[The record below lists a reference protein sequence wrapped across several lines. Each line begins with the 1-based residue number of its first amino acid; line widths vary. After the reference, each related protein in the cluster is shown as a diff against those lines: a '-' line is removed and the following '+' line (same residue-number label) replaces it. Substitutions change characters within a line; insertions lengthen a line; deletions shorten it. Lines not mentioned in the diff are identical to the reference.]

1 MNDNKLHL
9 GMISIEIDII
19 CPIKHFREIID
30 NKIIV
35 SFNSKISATKGY
47 KYIASRYNNVTMFND
62 MKFSVVKD
70 NDKVI
75 VSYINI

>member
-9 GMISIEIDII
+9 GMIGIEIDII
-19 CPIKHFREIID
+19 CPIKHFRETKND
-30 NKIIV
+30 KIIV
-35 SFNSKISATKGY
+35 KFNSKASASKGFNYIS
-47 KYIASRYNNVTMFND
+47 SRYNDKVFWNN
-62 MKFSVVKD
+62 MKFSVIKD